1 MRQLDHA
8 KTIELEAQAR
18 APRMLDHRDG
28 ERGGM
33 AHAQGSPLPVTR
45 R

>member
-1 MRQLDHA
+1 MRHLDHA

-18 APRMLDHRDG
+18 EPRMLDHPDG

-33 AHAQGSPLPVTR
+33 ADAQWLSAAQR
-45 R
+45 